1 MQIGII
7 APSPVPFCI
16 GGAEKFWWG
25 LQRAFNDLTPHSAEL
40 IKLPSPENNF
50 YTLVQ
55 SYQQFSQLNLNH
67 FDLLV
72 SSKYPAWMVKHPRHL
87 CYLQHRL
94 RGLYDTDSGHQKDLD
109 LNRFSQVEKIQNIIE
124 KNSDRSQIETLF
136 AELKTISEKEPSN
149 SKLLD
154 FPGQLIRQ
162 IIYFCDRVALSPAE
176 IAGYAAISQNVAQR
190 KNYFPD
196 SVQPK
201 VIHHPSDLEGFYC
214 GRQDYLFTVSR
225 LDNAKRVSLLVSAMR
240 QAKTDIPLL
249 IAGTGPEADTLK
261 KQAGNDSRIQFL
273 GFVKDREVIDLYA
286 NALAVL
292 YVPYDEDYGLVPI
305 EAFRSG
311 KPVITV
317 TDSGGPLEFVRSHET
332 GWVVAPKPASIAQAI
347 DDCCQN
353 RDRAAEYG
361 KAGQAIAETITWE
374 RTVHEL
380 LALVE
385 PARQPAVPRRSHLVV
400 GSTFPVTPP
409 RSGGQ
414 SRIFN
419 LYKALSKEFEVELIS
434 LGPVHSEPKTYHIND
449 NFSEIIIPK
458 SQGHQKLESQLERQA
473 GVSIGDLA
481 ATFYGDR
488 TPQLLEAINQRRSQ
502 ADVLIASHPYLL
514 PWLQPETSNTKLV
527 YEAHNCEFDLKK
539 GMFSQHHRG
548 VALANE
554 VQNLEAKA
562 CQQAD
567 LVVTCLEADWQ
578 RLCELYHCQETPYV
592 LVPNGVNCQEVT
604 FVDAALRS
612 QWKQKIGYSSFIF
625 LFMGSWHQPNVEA
638 VRSIIDWA
646 KGFPEQQ
653 FLIVGSV
660 GHAIEQEF
668 KRVPAN
674 VHCLGEVDART
685 KQVALN
691 VADVALNPMA
701 SGSGSNLKVV
711 EYLAGGLPLI
721 TTGFGVRALPTELQE
736 QCWIGDLAQFPTLM
750 QQAIDQPNLHDPL
763 ARRTARQIVEQKLDW
778 RAIAKDYAIALKK
791 LLK

>member
-7 APSPVPFCI
+7 APSSVPFCI

-25 LQRAFNDLTPHSAEL
+25 LQRAFNDLTPHAAEL
-40 IKLPSPENNF
+40 IKLPSPENNI
-50 YTLVQ
+50 YDLIQ
-55 SYQQFSQLNLNH
+55 SYQQFSRFNLNH
-67 FDLLV
+67 FDLLI
-72 SSKYPAWMVKHPRHL
+72 SSKYPAWMVNHPRHL

-94 RGLYDTDSGHQKDLD
+94 RGLYDTDNGHQKN
-109 LNRFSQVEKIQNIIE
+109 LNLARYSQLQKIGKILERNG
-124 KNSDRSQIETLF
+124 DRSQLELLF
-136 AELKTISEKEPSN
+136 SELNDFLKNEPSD
-149 SKLLD
+149 SKLLE
-154 FPGQLIRQ
+154 FPGQLIRKV
-162 IIYFCDRVALSPAE
+162 IHFCDRIALSPTE

-196 SVQPK
+196 SVRPK
-201 VIHHPSDLEGFYC
+201 VIYHPSDLEKFYC
-214 GRQDYLFTVSR
+214 DKQDYFFTISR
-225 LDNAKRVSLLVSAMR
+225 LDNAKRVSLLISAMQ

-249 IAGTGPEADTLK
+249 IAGTGPESESLK
-261 KQAGNDSRIQFL
+261 KQAGNDSRVRFL

-317 TDSGGPLEFVRSHET
+317 TDAGGPLEFVQNLTT
-332 GWVVAPKPASIAQAI
+332 GWVVPPKPAAIAQAI
-347 DDCCQN
+347 DDCSQN
-353 RDRAAEYG
+353 PSRAAEYG

-374 RTVHEL
+374 KTVQEL
-380 LALVE
+380 LDLVE
-385 PARQPAVPRRSHLVV
+385 PKLQPATPRRSQLVI

-419 LYKALSKEFEVELIS
+419 LYRALSHEFEVELIS
-434 LGPVHSEPKTYHIND
+434 LGPVNSEPKTYQINP
-449 NFSEIIIPK
+449 NFCEFVIPK
-458 SQGHQKLESQLERQA
+458 SPIHQKLESRLERQA
-473 GVSIGDLA
+473 GISIGDLA

-488 TPQLLEAINQRRSQ
+488 TPQLLEVIEQRRSQ

-514 PWLQPETSNTKLV
+514 PWLQPNSRATKLV
-527 YEAHNCEFDLKK
+527 YEAHNCEFDLKRGLFPQNRK
-539 GMFSQHHRG
+539 GTNLTQ
-548 VALANE
+548 E
-554 VQNLEAKA
+554 VLKLEENA

-567 LVVTCLEADWQ
+567 LIVACLEADWE
-578 RLCELYHCQETPYV
+578 RLCHLYHCQKTPYV

-604 FVDAALRS
+604 FVDSALRS

-625 LFMGSWHQPNVEA
+625 LFIGSWHQPNVEA
-638 VRSIIDWA
+638 AHSIVSWAID
-646 KGFPEQQ
+646 FPEQQ

-668 KRVPAN
+668 KRIPSN

-691 VADVALNPMA
+691 VADVALNPMT

-721 TTGFGVRALPTELQE
+721 TTEFGVRALPLELQE
-736 QCWIGDLAQFPTLM
+736 QCQIGALNEFPMLM
-750 QQAIDQPNLHDPL
+750 QKAIDQPDLHDL
-763 ARRTARQIVEQKLDW
+763 IARRNARYIVEQKLDW
-778 RAIAKDYAIALKK
+778 RAIAKDYAIALKG